1 MPTPT
6 GFHYDSPDAFYD
18 MGLVYDL
25 EPSTNPKPKTKMS
38 SLNLSLSRK
47 NAADLIAL
55 ANKVIG
61 KLAPAAPATPPVPN
75 MAAKVLLLQTAAAAA
90 KTANDN
96 YEDAKTALVNLKVL
110 RDQAADALRLEH
122 TAVAKGVESEAR
134 GDAAMLSAS
143 GYDLA
148 AEASSTTTP
157 PDKVLNLN
165 VTASE
170 ADGQLD
176 VQHDPVAGARS
187 YDLQITTVDPVA
199 GPWELKC
206 SQTTSKCSVTGLTS
220 GQRIWIRVRAL
231 GINGPGAW
239 SDPFTKI
246 VP

>member
-18 MGLVYDL
+18 MGLVYDQ

-38 SLNLSLSRK
+38 AFNLNLSKK
-47 NAADLIAL
+47 NPAELIAL
-55 ANKVIG
+55 ATKVTG
-61 KLAPAAPATPPVPN
+61 KLIPAAPATPPVPN
-75 MAAKVLLLQTAAAAA
+75 MAAKVALLQTAATVAA
-90 KTANDN
+90 TANDN

-110 RDQAADALRLEH
+110 RDQAVDALRVEH

-134 GDAAMLSAS
+134 GNAAMLSAS

-148 AEASSTTTP
+148 AEASSTTAP
-157 PDKVLNLN
+157 PDKVLKLN

-170 ADGQLD
+170 AEGQLN
-176 VQHDPVAGARS
+176 VQHDPVTGARS
-187 YDLQITTVDPVA
+187 YDLQITTVDPIA

-206 SQTTSKCSVTGLTS
+206 SQTTSKCTVSGLTS
-220 GQRIWIRVRAL
+220 AQRVWIRVRAL
-231 GINGPGAW
+231 GVNGPGPW